1 MTDKLPL
8 LKRLSPSRNLTDEV
22 VEQLATEIRG
32 GRLTPGSRLP
42 TEQELMVALGVSRTV
57 VREAISALRA
67 EGLVVTRQ
75 GSGAFVAPDPSRIPF
90 RIESDGL
97 ASIEDVINIMELR
110 LAIEVE
116 AAALAAE
123 RATGEQKSKID
134 RALKTID
141 DALARGDAAVAEDF
155 EFHRAIAEATGNPQF
170 AQFLAF
176 LGRHVIPRQSV
187 RSTLVSGAEQRTYMD
202 VIQKE
207 HGRIAAAIHVGDA
220 TEARRAMRAHLSKSL
235 SRYRRLAE
243 QALERTEQT

>member
-1 MTDKLPL
+1 VTDKLPL

-123 RATGEQKSKID
+123 RATDEQKTAID

-141 DALARGDAAVAEDF
+141 DALTRGDAAVTEDF

-170 AQFLAF
+170 VQFLAF

-207 HGRIAAAIHVGDA
+207 HGRIAAAIHEGDA
-220 TEARRAMRAHLSKSL
+220 TESRRAMRAHLSKSL

>member
-22 VEQLATEIRG
+22 VEQLANEIRG
-32 GRLTPGSRLP
+32 GRLTPGSKLP
-42 TEQELMVALGVSRTV
+42 TEQELMLALGVSRTV
-57 VREAISALRA
+57 IREAISALRS

-75 GSGAFVAPDPSRIPF
+75 GSGAFVAADPSRIPF

-97 ASIEDVINIMELR
+97 GSIDDVINVMELR

-123 RATGEQKSKID
+123 RATPAQRLAID
-134 RALKTID
+134 MALRAID
-141 DALARGDAAVAEDF
+141 LALAKGDAAVTEDF
-155 EFHRAIAEATGNPQF
+155 DLHRAIAEATGNPQF
-170 AQFLAF
+170 VQFLAF

-187 RSTLVSGAEQRTYMD
+187 RSTLVSGTEQQSYMD

-207 HGRIAAAIHVGDA
+207 HARIAAAIEAQDPA
-220 TEARRAMRAHLSKSL
+220 EARRAMRAHLSKSL
-235 SRYRRLAE
+235 ARYRRLAE
-243 QALERTEQT
+243 LALNKPALA